1 MRDPVCL
8 HARLA
13 VADGLTHQPIFPLT
27 PATADTAV
35 ADRETCAHRAA
46 DLPPGR
52 SSDMSPT
59 THDSLARGQRVR
71 EFVCA

>member
-1 MRDPVCL
+1 MRDFVCL

-13 VADGLTHQPIFPLT
+13 VPDGLTHQPIYPLS

-35 ADRETCAHRAA
+35 AAWETCAYRAA

-52 SSDMSPT
+52 RS
-59 THDSLARGQRVR
+59 
-71 EFVCA
+71 